1 MEEEVSIE
9 RGNGEGGKSGWRMKG
24 KGMKEGGEDEGMGNE
39 EVWENEGMRGWGN
52 EGGGGMREGGGMKG
66 RSGTWKVRRHRNDVC
81 LKMGEEFGK
90 SGGIRCYIQCV
101 YSVLICTDSGAG
113 EEEC

>member
-1 MEEEVSIE
+1 MREGKVRVE
-9 RGNGEGGKSGWRMKG
+9 RSGWGMRG
-24 KGMKEGGEDEGMGNE
+24 RGMKEGGEDEGMGNE
-39 EVWENEGMRGWGN
+39 EVWENEGMGN
-52 EGGGGMREGGGMKG
+52 EGGGGMKECGGMKEGGWGMKG